1 MRTTARVLAILW
13 VVVGVGLWNQLFDLY
28 VSRGAREY
36 GQLRVEAERDR
47 TPAPDMTHVMD
58 RAKRDGVYH
67 ATLWTL
73 LVVAGGWAT
82 LWAASRVKRTP

>member
-1 MRTTARVLAILW
+1 
-13 VVVGVGLWNQLFDLY
+13 
-28 VSRGAREY
+28 
-36 GQLRVEAERDR
+36 
-47 TPAPDMTHVMD
+47 MTQVMD